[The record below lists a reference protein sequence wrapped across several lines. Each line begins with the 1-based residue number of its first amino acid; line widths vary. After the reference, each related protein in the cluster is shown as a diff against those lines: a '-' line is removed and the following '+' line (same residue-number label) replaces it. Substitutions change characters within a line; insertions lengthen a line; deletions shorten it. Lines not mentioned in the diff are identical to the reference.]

1 MTNPQSDE
9 PTSRETLL
17 KELSDLKFAL
27 DQSAIVAI
35 TDQRGRI
42 TFVNEKFC
50 EISKYNRKEL
60 IGQDHRMINSA
71 FHPPEFIRDLWT
83 TIANGKVWRGEIKN
97 RAKDGSIYWVDTTIV
112 PFLDEAGKPVQYV
125 AIRYEITERKLAEER
140 IHQQASL
147 LDKAQDAIIVC
158 DLNYNIIFWNLGAVR
173 IYGWT
178 VTEALG
184 RLIGDILFGGN
195 ARQLERVRS
204 AFETQDEV
212 RSEGRQV
219 TKSEKKIYVES
230 RWSMVRN
237 TSDQPDYILLINT
250 DITEKKG
257 AEAHLLRAQRME
269 SIGTLAGGIAHDLN
283 NILSPIL
290 MSVGMLQ
297 LKTQDPETHRWLE
310 VIRENSERGAALVQQ
325 VLTFARGME
334 GERTTVQVKHIIVD
348 LVKVLTETLP
358 KSISVKREIEQDL
371 PLISADPTQIHQ
383 VLMNLCIN
391 ARDAMPSGGTL
402 SIRAETIALDE
413 TFSKINVD
421 AAPGSYV
428 LITVTDTGTGMSPD
442 VVNRIFDPFFTTKPV
457 GHGTGLGLSTSI
469 TIVKSHGGFIN
480 VYSERGKGTQFSIYF
495 PAMADD
501 RPLADPKIAEA
512 LPSGSGEII
521 LVVDDEEN
529 IREITR
535 ATLEQF
541 GYKVE
546 VANDGTEGLAKF
558 AQMGSEVAVVLT
570 DLAMPYMDGLA
581 MIRALRKMNKES
593 SIIAMSGLFSTGDI
607 EELEALGVTYRLT
620 KPFTAQS
627 VVKTINEVLTGR
639 KTS

>member
-1 MTNPQSDE
+1 MSD
-9 PTSRETLL
+9 PRSQHRPSSRESLL

-42 TFVNEKFC
+42 TFVNDKFC
-50 EISKYNRKEL
+50 EISKYNRREL

-71 FHPPEFIRDLWT
+71 FHPPEFIRELWT
-83 TIANGKVWRGEIKN
+83 TIANGKVWRGEIRN

-178 VTEALG
+178 VAEALG
-184 RLIGDILFGGN
+184 RSIGDVLFGGN
-195 ARQLERVRS
+195 VRQLERVRKG
-204 AFETQDEV
+204 FETEDEL
-212 RSEGRQV
+212 RSEERQV
-219 TKSEKKIYVES
+219 TKSEKKIFVES
-230 RWSMVRN
+230 RWTMVR
-237 TSDQPDYILLINT
+237 SASEQPDYILLINT
-250 DITEKKG
+250 DVTERKR
-257 AEAHLLRAQRME
+257 AEEHLLRAQRME

-297 LKTQDPETHRWLE
+297 IRTQDTETNRWLD

-348 LVKVLTETLP
+348 LIKVLGETLP
-358 KSISVKREIEQDL
+358 KSITVKREIEREL
-371 PLISADPTQIHQ
+371 PLILADPTQVHQ

-391 ARDAMPSGGTL
+391 ARDAMPSGGSLTVGAKA
-402 SIRAETIALDE
+402 IELDE
-413 TFSKINVD
+413 TYSRMSID
-421 AAPGSYV
+421 AAPGTYV
-428 LITVTDTGTGMSPD
+428 LVKVTDTGTGMPPD
-442 VVNRIFDPFFTTKPV
+442 VANRIFDPFFTTKAV

-469 TIVKSHGGFIN
+469 SIVKSHGGFIS
-480 VYSERGKGTQFSIYF
+480 VYSEPGKGTQFSIYF
-495 PAMADD
+495 PAMTDD
-501 RPLADPKIAEA
+501 RPLADATLAEA
-512 LPSGSGEII
+512 LPFGSGEMI

-535 ATLEQF
+535 ATLEHF
-541 GYKVE
+541 GYKIE
-546 VANDGTEGLAKF
+546 LASDGTEGLAKF

-570 DLAMPYMDGLA
+570 DLAMPYMDGMA
-581 MIRALRKMNKES
+581 MIRALRKMNNEVK
-593 SIIAMSGLFSTGDI
+593 IIAMSGLLSAGDTD
-607 EELEALGVTYRLT
+607 ELEALGVTSRLT
-620 KPFTAQS
+620 KPFTAQA
-627 VVKTINEVLTGR
+627 VVRTVNEVLTGE
-639 KTS
+639 